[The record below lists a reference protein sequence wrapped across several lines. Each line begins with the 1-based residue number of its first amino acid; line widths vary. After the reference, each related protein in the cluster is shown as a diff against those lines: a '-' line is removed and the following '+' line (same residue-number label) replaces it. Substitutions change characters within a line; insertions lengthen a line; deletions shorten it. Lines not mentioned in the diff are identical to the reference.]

1 MAAFSATTPVLPAR
15 AAASM
20 AGKQLCSSV
29 SNGSK
34 TVAKL
39 SWLPGGMGKMNPAYL
54 DGSLLGCAARAHAA
68 QHAVTTPG
76 SCWQCCTWRSRAD
89 TRGVRVLLA
98 RLGLQLNG

>member
-1 MAAFSATTPVLPAR
+1 MAAFTANVVLPAR

-20 AGKQLCSSV
+20 AGKQLRSSL

-54 DGSLLGCAARAHAA
+54 DGSLPGCAARAHAA
-68 QHAVTTPG
+68 QHAAG
-76 SCWQCCTWRSRAD
+76 DARAAGGCCREHESSLLCF
-89 TRGVRVLLA
+89 GVWE
-98 RLGLQLNG
+98 